1 MILLCF
7 YLGNIFKW
15 INLQVEIVNKWLPD
29 RGVFFGFWVF
39 FPPLLFALIGE
50 TEHKLNHI
58 VCCKKKSSN
67 PIFICHL
74 VTACSCFCMSS
85 LLEVF

>member
-29 RGVFFGFWVF
+29 RGVFFVLGFF
-39 FPPLLFALIGE
+39 SLL
-50 TEHKLNHI
+50 
-58 VCCKKKSSN
+58 
-67 PIFICHL
+67 
-74 VTACSCFCMSS
+74 SS
-85 LLEVF
+85 LPLEGN